1 MLTPCF
7 CCSFV
12 CTVLENRSAYRIR
25 SYQSKYEPGLPMAV
39 WQAARAT
46 TAAPS
51 FFEPLPF
58 ENTTTL
64 RDGALRNNNPIMEV
78 MGEIET
84 EFGYRDSDISCMVS
98 IGTGVSKTEF
108 FHDDLVSV
116 AKACAK
122 IATDTEATETLFRSI
137 YATPGKPLHERYF
150 RLEVDQGLQDMGM
163 EEWKSMHT
171 IWSVTTAYL
180 NNSIRQDMLGKCA
193 ALLGA
198 VRRPDG
204 APDPV

>member
-1 MLTPCF
+1 MT
-7 CCSFV
+7 
-12 CTVLENRSAYRIR
+12 
-25 SYQSKYEPGLPMAV
+25 V

-46 TAAPS
+46 TAAPG

-78 MGEIET
+78 MREIET
-84 EFGYRDSDISCMVS
+84 EFGYRDADIDCIVS

-108 FHDDLVSV
+108 FRDDLVSV
-116 AKACAK
+116 AKACGT

-137 YATPGKPLHERYF
+137 YATPGKLLHERYF

-163 EEWKSMHT
+163 EEWKSMHN
-171 IWSVTTAYL
+171 IWSITTTYL
-180 NNSIRQDMLGKCA
+180 NNPIRQDMLGKCA